1 MVNFKFN
8 FMPFNSESAREA
20 GKKSKR
26 GPSKSLEPNVQ
37 EKFNLFHE
45 ALLDDLLLNINEL
58 TQTEKVKLFTTM
70 SQYILPKTKLVRDEF
85 TLEKLHKWEQ
95 EPILDQKPNPIR

>member
-1 MVNFKFN
+1 
-8 FMPFNSESAREA
+8 MPFNSKTAREA

-58 TQTEKVKLFTTM
+58 TQTEKIKLFTTM

-85 TLEKLHKWEQ
+85 TLEKLEERNKTFGFH
-95 EPILDQKPNPIR
+95 QKPNPIN

>member
-1 MVNFKFN
+1 MFTK
-8 FMPFNSESAREA
+8 ETASAA

-26 GPSKSLEPNVQ
+26 GPSKKLEPNVQ
-37 EKFNLFHE
+37 EKFNLFYE
-45 ALLDDLLLNINEL
+45 SLLDDLLINVNEL
-58 TQTEKVKLFTTM
+58 TQSEKVKLFTTM

-85 TLEKLHKWEQ
+85 TLEKLHQWEQ

>member
-1 MVNFKFN
+1 MFTK
-8 FMPFNSESAREA
+8 ETARAA

-26 GPSKSLEPNVQ
+26 GPSKKLEPNIQ
-37 EKFNLFHE
+37 EKFNLFYE
-45 ALLDDLLLNINEL
+45 SLLDDLLINVNEL

-85 TLEKLHKWEQ
+85 TLEKLYQWEQ
-95 EPILDQKPNPIR
+95 EPILDKKPNPIT

>member
-1 MVNFKFN
+1 MFTK
-8 FMPFNSESAREA
+8 ETASAA

-26 GPSKSLEPNVQ
+26 GPSKKLEPNIQ
-37 EKFNLFHE
+37 EKFNLFYE
-45 ALLDDLLLNINEL
+45 SLLDDLLINVNEL
-58 TQTEKVKLFTTM
+58 SQTEKVKLFTTM

-95 EPILDQKPNPIR
+95 EPILDKKPNPIT

>member
-1 MVNFKFN
+1 MFTK
-8 FMPFNSESAREA
+8 ETARAA

-26 GPSKSLEPNVQ
+26 GPSKKLEPNVQ
-37 EKFNLFHE
+37 EKFNLFYE
-45 ALLDDLLLNINEL
+45 SLLDDLLINVNEL
-58 TQTEKVKLFTTM
+58 TQSEKVKLFTTM

>member
-1 MVNFKFN
+1 
-8 FMPFNSESAREA
+8 MPFNSESAREA

-58 TQTEKVKLFTTM
+58 TQTEKIKLFTTM
-70 SQYILPKTKLVRDEF
+70 SQYILPKTKLVRDDF
-85 TLEKLHKWEQ
+85 TLEKLHEREQ
-95 EPILDQKPNPIR
+95 LPWAYRKPDPIK